1 MHTPETET
9 SPGGEIMPATEE
21 STSSAGNGAPPAPGM
36 VGSSTAAAP
45 PPGHARPA
53 SDAPAA
59 GRPGPGPQYL
69 LCEQC
74 QAPVERDQ
82 RYCVRCGARQSHA
95 RNPATS
101 YFATAARNRR
111 TAAPQQRSEG
121 FLRGPAFAL
130 FLVLLPL
137 GVGIGVLVG
146 RSGSSNNNDKLIS
159 ALQKQQPVVAS
170 SRGSSGASAPVAASA
185 ASSSNLPSD
194 FALQRG
200 FAVKLS
206 TLPIQGTDQ
215 SAVASAEQ
223 AARAKG
229 ASQVGLINPKDF
241 TLTPAQGASSYLIFS
256 GQFKARAQAMKA
268 LAKLKPRFPGA
279 EVIAVGAVAVAAAP
293 VVAHTAY
300 GVVHKIAG
308 SRPTP
313 QQIQQDKQVVQKIN
327 HTVGK
332 SYVQAQRG
340 LPDTIVVTGGGS
352 SGSTPGQS
360 AAEKV
365 GEP

>member
-1 MHTPETET
+1 MDIRETENH
-9 SPGGEIMPATEE
+9 PGEQIPHETAE
-21 STSSAGNGAPPAPGM
+21 SSSGGNGARRAPGIVESPAVVAPPAG
-36 VGSSTAAAP
+36 TAI
-45 PPGHARPA
+45 PA
-53 SDAPAA
+53 SDASAA
-59 GRPGPGPQYL
+59 PTPGPGPQYL

-74 QAPVERDQ
+74 RAPVDRDQ

-95 RNPATS
+95 RDPATS
-101 YFATAARNRR
+101 YFAAAARNRR
-111 TAAPQQRSEG
+111 TAAPPQRSEG
-121 FLRGPAFAL
+121 LLRGPALAL

-137 GVGIGVLVG
+137 GVAIGVLVG
-146 RSGSSNNNDKLIS
+146 RSGSPNNNDKLIA
-159 ALQKQQPVVAS
+159 ALQKQQPVVATS
-170 SRGSSGASAPVAASA
+170 QGNGAPLSTAASG

-215 SAVASAEQ
+215 SA
-223 AARAKG
+223 AARAEQEARARG

-241 TLTPAQGASSYLIFS
+241 KITPSQGATSYIIFS

-293 VVAHTAY
+293 VIAHTAY

>member
-1 MHTPETET
+1 MNPPEIQTRHD
-9 SPGGEIMPATEE
+9 SEITAKITPAT
-21 STSSAGNGAPPAPGM
+21 GGAATGGAATGGAAPAP
-36 VGSSTAAAP
+36 AAAP
-45 PPGHARPA
+45 
-53 SDAPAA
+53 AP
-59 GRPGPGPQYL
+59 QFL

-74 QAPVERDQ
+74 QAPVDRDQ

-95 RNPATS
+95 PNPATS
-101 YFATAARNRR
+101 YFASAARSRR
-111 TAAPQQRSEG
+111 TGAPRQRPEG

-170 SRGSSGASAPVAASA
+170 APTVGAPATAA
-185 ASSSNLPSD
+185 ASSAVSSGDLPSD
-194 FALQRG
+194 FTLQSG
-200 FAVKLS
+200 FALKLS

-215 SAVASAEQ
+215 AAVARAEQ
-223 AARAKG
+223 EARAKG

-241 TLTPAQGASSYLIFS
+241 KLTPAQGAASYIIYS
-256 GQFKARAQAMKA
+256 GQFRTRAEAVKA
-268 LAKLKPRFPGA
+268 LAKLKGRFPAA
-279 EVIAVGAVAVAAAP
+279 EVIAVAPVATAAAP

-300 GVVHKIAG
+300 GTVHKIAG

-313 QQIQQDKQVVQKIN
+313 QQVQQDKQVVQKIN

-340 LPDTIVVTGGGS
+340 LPDTIVVTGGGGG
-352 SGSTPGQS
+352 GSTPGQS

>member
-1 MHTPETET
+1 MRIPEIET
-9 SPGGEIMPATEE
+9 RPDGEIMPTSEE
-21 STSSAGNGAPPAPGM
+21 TTSSAGNGAPDASGSVEPPTVVAPPAGNAVPAP
-36 VGSSTAAAP
+36 
-45 PPGHARPA
+45 
-53 SDAPAA
+53 DAPAA
-59 GRPGPGPQYL
+59 GGPAPGGKFL

-74 QAPVERDQ
+74 QAPVDRDQ

-101 YFATAARNRR
+101 YFATAARDRR
-111 TAAPQQRSEG
+111 TGAPQQRPEG

-146 RSGSSNNNDKLIS
+146 RSGSSNNNDKLIA

-170 SRGSSGASAPVAASA
+170 APTTGAPATAASSGAPAG
-185 ASSSNLPSD
+185 NLASD

-200 FAVKLS
+200 FAIKLS
-206 TLPIQGTDQ
+206 TLPIRGTDQ
-215 SAVASAEQ
+215 GAVTRAEQ
-223 AARAKG
+223 EARAKG

-241 TLTPAQGASSYLIFS
+241 KLTPAQSPSSYIIFS
-256 GQFKARAQAMKA
+256 GQFKTRAEAVKA
-268 LAKLKPRFPGA
+268 LAKLKSQFPGA
-279 EVIAVGAVAVAAAP
+279 EVIAVAPVAAAAAP
-293 VVAHTAY
+293 VLAHTAY
-300 GVVHKIAG
+300 GTVHKIAG
-308 SRPTP
+308 SRPTA
-313 QQIQQDKQVVQKIN
+313 QQVQQDKQVVQKIN

-352 SGSTPGQS
+352 SGSTPAQS

-365 GEP
+365 GAP

>member
-1 MHTPETET
+1 MRIPEIET
-9 SPGGEIMPATEE
+9 RPDGEIMPSTEE
-21 STSSAGNGAPPAPGM
+21 TASSPGNGAPEAPGRVEAPTVVAPAAGNAVPAP
-36 VGSSTAAAP
+36 
-45 PPGHARPA
+45 
-53 SDAPAA
+53 DAPAA
-59 GRPGPGPQYL
+59 GRPAPGREFL

-74 QAPVERDQ
+74 QAPVDRDQ

-111 TAAPQQRSEG
+111 TGAPQQRPEG

-146 RSGSSNNNDKLIS
+146 RSGSSNNNDKLIA

-170 SRGSSGASAPVAASA
+170 APTTGVPTTAASSGAPSR
-185 ASSSNLPSD
+185 NLASD

-200 FAVKLS
+200 FAIKLS

-215 SAVASAEQ
+215 AAVTRAEQ
-223 AARAKG
+223 EARAKG

-241 TLTPAQGASSYLIFS
+241 KLTPAQSPSSYVIFS
-256 GQFKARAQAMKA
+256 GQFKTRAEAVKA
-268 LAKLKPRFPGA
+268 LAKLKSHFPGA
-279 EVIAVGAVAVAAAP
+279 EVIAVAPVAAAAAP
-293 VVAHTAY
+293 VLAHTAY
-300 GVVHKIAG
+300 GTVHKIAG
-308 SRPTP
+308 SRPTA
-313 QQIQQDKQVVQKIN
+313 QQVQQDKQVVQKIN

-332 SYVQAQRG
+332 SYVQAQKG
-340 LPDTIVVTGGGS
+340 LPDTIVVTGGGGG
-352 SGSTPGQS
+352 GSTTGQS